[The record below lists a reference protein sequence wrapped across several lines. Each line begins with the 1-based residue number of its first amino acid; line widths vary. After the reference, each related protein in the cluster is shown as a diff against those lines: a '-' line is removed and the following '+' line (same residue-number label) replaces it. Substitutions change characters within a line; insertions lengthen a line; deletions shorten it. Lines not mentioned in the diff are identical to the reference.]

1 MCMFLAAT
9 NGVVIATEKKMPSV
23 LIDEKQMQ
31 KIEVINP
38 STGTRAL
45 AAAMPL
51 NLQSTDDSRR
61 LKRSSSPV
69 RLRVLR
75 LGP

>member
-38 STGTRAL
+38 STGARAL
-45 AAAMPL
+45 GAVMPVYL
-51 NLQSTDDSRR
+51 QSIQSTDGSHR
-61 LKRSSSPV
+61 LKRRSS
-69 RLRVLR
+69 RMLAH
-75 LGP
+75 

>member
-1 MCMFLAAT
+1 MFLAAT

-38 STGTRAL
+38 STGARAV
-45 AAAMPL
+45 AAAMPV
-51 NLQSTDDSRR
+51 NLQSTDDSR
-61 LKRSSSPV
+61 
-69 RLRVLR
+69 
-75 LGP
+75 